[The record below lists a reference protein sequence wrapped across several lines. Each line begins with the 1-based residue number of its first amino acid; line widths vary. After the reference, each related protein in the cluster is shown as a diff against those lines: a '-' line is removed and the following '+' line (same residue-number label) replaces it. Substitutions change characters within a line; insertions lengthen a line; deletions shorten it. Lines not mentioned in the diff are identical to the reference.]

1 MTSPDHVQH
10 LNVLNCTACGAPV
23 PLGDSASTVCL
34 RCGAVAP
41 LPQAYRDLRDAERAK
56 HATDAAARHLYQQLG
71 KPPGSLAQWWSTVP
85 LGWIYF
91 FGWPIVFVA
100 AGLAIPSWLDR
111 MAPTLGFSAVDV
123 LSQTGFFATIA
134 AVMFLLFGVPL
145 ALAIYGYRRTKARGR
160 LHMALAAAPPP
171 REGGPMQCR
180 SCGGALTVQPNALGA
195 NCDYC
200 GADNLVN
207 LPASW
212 LAKLQGGVKYL
223 ADTVHEAAAEDQKVR
238 ADTRRQLLRQLGLLA
253 AIIFLPL
260 LGFGKLLDNDTANL
274 WPPPLTTEIIEKKS
288 RSGLLGTRDY
298 KPTSTALYAQQ
309 DIPLGPE
316 IVGGATWPLTYQNS
330 ECHPIE
336 GKLLCR
342 RRYIIPMQKG
352 ETLTISAMRLP
363 AHVTRFKV
371 AVNLGNR
378 PYDSSGRI
386 ALTTQNELRYTAPW
400 RGWHEL
406 EFSTTDVAP
415 QEKPAAVFR
424 LSTRISQPV
433 TSR

>member
-10 LNVLNCTACGAPV
+10 LNVLNCNACGAPV

-71 KPPGSLAQWWSTVP
+71 KPPGSLARWWSTVP

-180 SCGGALTVQPNALGA
+180 SCGGALTV
-195 NCDYC
+195 
-200 GADNLVN
+200 
-207 LPASW
+207 
-212 LAKLQGGVKYL
+212 
-223 ADTVHEAAAEDQKVR
+223 
-238 ADTRRQLLRQLGLLA
+238 
-253 AIIFLPL
+253 
-260 LGFGKLLDNDTANL
+260 
-274 WPPPLTTEIIEKKS
+274 
-288 RSGLLGTRDY
+288 
-298 KPTSTALYAQQ
+298 
-309 DIPLGPE
+309 
-316 IVGGATWPLTYQNS
+316 
-330 ECHPIE
+330 HPIE

-378 PYDSSGRI
+378 PYNSSGRI

-400 RGWHEL
+400 CGWHEL
-406 EFSTTDVAP
+406 EFSTSDVAP

-433 TSR
+433 TPR